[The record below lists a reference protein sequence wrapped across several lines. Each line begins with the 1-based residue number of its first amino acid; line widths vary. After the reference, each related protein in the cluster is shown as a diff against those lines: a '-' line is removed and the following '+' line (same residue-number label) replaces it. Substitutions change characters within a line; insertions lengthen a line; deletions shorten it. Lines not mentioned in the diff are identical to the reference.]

1 MELKLMAV
9 TRLAKEG
16 EDARIPFDEKSKFD
30 IDYNTYMA
38 GLMGGTCYMKDS
50 FDSLL
55 NQEPEK
61 HSSRG
66 DLVANS
72 GHHSCFG
79 HSHLSLEIT
88 GVPKIFAMILNNEK
102 EYYTSEK
109 SGRYT
114 ILKDPN
120 DRENLYD
127 KWLEI
132 FMRKIKEMYPAEP
145 FMTDIKIKKLA
156 QENTRCLNSIFLP
169 ATNLIYTT
177 SFRQL
182 NYICHWFEN
191 EIQKPS
197 NYVYE
202 RLKPYFECF
211 VNFAK
216 ENNLYKENVAND
228 NKGRGLTLIREGF
241 NSTYFDY
248 SYQTTYECSIPAL
261 ADLHRHR
268 SLDYFIDK
276 ASIDKFLSGET
287 RKFFIPEVIKD
298 DKNLVDLWLLDL
310 AKKSVDDIP
319 QGALIKVCESGTF
332 DSFILR
338 AKERLCTCA
347 QRDVMNVVRENTIA
361 YANALE
367 KKAKD
372 VEDASYYLQ
381 LYNRINPLTKGARC
395 MAGYKCATPCG
406 FKDGIL
412 CARKV

>member
-1 MELKLMAV
+1 MELKLMAT
-9 TRLAKEG
+9 TRLTKEG
-16 EDARIPFDEKSKFD
+16 QDERIPFDEKSVFD
-30 IDYNTYMA
+30 GEYNTYMA

-55 NQEPEK
+55 DQDSK
-61 HSSRG
+61 RHIDRG

-88 GVPKIFAMILNNEK
+88 GVPKIFAMIINNEK

-114 ILKDPN
+114 VLKDPN
-120 DRENLYD
+120 DKENLYD

-132 FMRKIKEMYPAEP
+132 FMKKIKECYPNEP
-145 FMTDIKIKKLA
+145 FMTDMKIKKLA
-156 QENTRCLNSIFLP
+156 QENARCLNSIFLP
-169 ATNLIYTT
+169 ATNMIYTT

-182 NYICHWFEN
+182 NYLCHWFEK
-191 EIQKPS
+191 EIEAPT
-197 NYVYE
+197 NYIYE
-202 RLKPYFECF
+202 RLKPYFQCF
-211 VNFAK
+211 VQFIKDNS
-216 ENNLYKENVAND
+216 LYKENVAND
-228 NKGRGLTLIREGF
+228 NKDRGLTLIRDGF
-241 NSTYFDY
+241 DVSNFDY
-248 SYQTTYECSIPAL
+248 VYQTTYECSIPAL

-268 SLDYFIDK
+268 SLDYFIDRK
-276 ASIDKFLSGET
+276 SIDDFLSGKE
-287 RKFFIPEVIKD
+287 RKYFIPEIIKD

-347 QRDVMNVVRENTIA
+347 QRDVMNVVRENTIR

-367 KKAKD
+367 KKANCVDNTK
-372 VEDASYYLQ
+372 YYLN
-381 LYNRINPLTKGARC
+381 LYNRIKPFTLGARC
-395 MAGYKCATPCG
+395 LAGYKCATPCG
-406 FKDGIL
+406 FADGIK
-412 CARKV
+412 CTRKV